1 LNLAGSGIA
10 PGAAGIFILLAAIY
24 TMIDHI
30 FLRWIFSKLDESLL
44 RQTYARQGQNKLV
57 IVQEGAT
64 AVISSPARGFAG
76 SIGGQRLAFLA
87 FASILVTVGIPI
99 TIAALFFLHPERFSW
114 AVVVSV
120 SVVTAITAII
130 AWVTLCWT
138 RAATR
143 EAVTIHCQPDVLR
156 VKRSSP
162 AVTEIEIPVELIKD
176 VMITD
181 QFKVSLELLVI
192 THEPKVHRLLS
203 GLSRAELEEA
213 ASFINLFRQSE

>member
-1 LNLAGSGIA
+1 M
-10 PGAAGIFILLAAIY
+10 
-24 TMIDHI
+24 TEHI
-30 FLRWIFSKLDESLL
+30 ILRWIFLKLDESLL
-44 RQTYARQGQNKLV
+44 RKTHVRQGPNKLV

-76 SIGGQRLAFLA
+76 SFGGRRLALLA
-87 FASILVTVGIPI
+87 FAFILVTVGIPI
-99 TIAALFFLHPERFSW
+99 VIAAVFFLHPERFSW

-120 SVVTAITAII
+120 GVFTAITAMLGRV
-130 AWVTLCWT
+130 ALCWT
-138 RAATR
+138 RAATS

-156 VKRSSP
+156 VKRSAP

-181 QFKVSLELLVI
+181 QFKVSLELLVV

-203 GLSRAELEEA
+203 GVSRAELEEV
-213 ASFINLFRQSE
+213 ASFINLFRRSE